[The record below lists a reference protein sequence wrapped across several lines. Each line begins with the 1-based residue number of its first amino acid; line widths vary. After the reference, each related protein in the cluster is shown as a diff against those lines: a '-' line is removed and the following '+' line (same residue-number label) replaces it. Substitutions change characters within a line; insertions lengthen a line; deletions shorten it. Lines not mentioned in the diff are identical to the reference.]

1 MRNVRQREIVPG
13 AVLGL
18 MFATWLAAGAKAAE
32 STAPDTCS
40 LQPGPTRTVT
50 RIIDGETVALDD
62 GKEVRLVGAL
72 APRARDAGADE
83 GAWPLEEA
91 AKTSLAELALGKR
104 VELAFGANREDR
116 YGRHLAHLFTRE
128 GSERLW
134 VQGEMLQLGLA
145 RAYALPGDDTCLA
158 ELAANEQIARTAGAG
173 VWTSH
178 VYAPRSPE
186 KPGALMAQRSTFQIV
201 SGTVISVGRTKS
213 SVYLDFGE
221 DWHTDFT
228 VSIPRR
234 VFGRDAAFNA
244 SLDTLKGQTVEVRG
258 WIERRNGPLIAVTS
272 PAQISIIGHE
282 PPVPDPGASTEPA
295 AQAETGTVSADTPAP
310 RAVPPTKGRPDKH
323 NRPRRKA
330 PGDVD
335 L

>member
-1 MRNVRQREIVPG
+1 MRSAQPRQIAYV
-13 AVLGL
+13 AACSLL
-18 MFATWLAAGAKAAE
+18 LATCLPAASAE
-32 STAPDTCS
+32 STAPDSCS

-50 RIIDGETVALDD
+50 RIIDGETIALDD
-62 GKEVRLVGAL
+62 GTEVRLIGAL
-72 APRARDAGADE
+72 APRARDAGADD

-91 AKTSLAELALGKR
+91 AKTSLAELTLGKR

-116 YGRHLAHLFTRE
+116 YGRHLAHLFTSD
-128 GSERLW
+128 GAVRLW

-158 ELAANEQIARTAGAG
+158 ELIANEDIARTAGAG
-173 VWTSH
+173 VWTSRL
-178 VYAPRSPE
+178 YTPRSPE
-186 KPGALMAQRSTFQIV
+186 KTAALMAQRSTFQIV
-201 SGTVISVGRTKS
+201 RGHVESVARSAS

-228 VSIPRR
+228 ISIPKR
-234 VFGRDAAFNA
+234 VFGRDPAFNA
-244 SLDTLKGQTVEVRG
+244 RLDTLKGQTVEVRG

-272 PAQISIIGHE
+272 PAQIVVVGE
-282 PPVPDPGASTEPA
+282 EAPPGAPNAAGDPA
-295 AQAETGTVSADTPAP
+295 TDAPAGTVSAAAPPLPAP
-310 RAVPPTKGRPDKH
+310 QEGRTRRHD
-323 NRPRRKA
+323 RPRRKA